1 MCGIA
6 GIFDLHGQR
15 EISADL
21 LKRMSDSIRHR
32 GPDGEGFFHDG
43 GIGLAHRRLAII
55 DIGGGDQPLYNED
68 GSIAVVFNGEIY
80 NFQELAEELTRAGHR
95 FKTHCDTEVIVHGW
109 EEWGPDCLQR
119 FRGMFALALW
129 DSRDETLFLA
139 RDRFGKKPLHYA
151 TLDDGQLIFAS
162 EIKALTCHPALNR
175 AIDIRAIED
184 YFAYGYIPDPRSI
197 FTAVHKLPGGHYLQ
211 IRRGRKLP
219 EPVCY
224 WDLRFQ
230 NDTLHDEAAAIGALT
245 DRLKTATDLR
255 MIADV
260 PLGAFLSGGVDSSGV
275 VAMMAGLSEQ
285 PVKTFS
291 IAFDD
296 PEYDES
302 AYARMIATRYGTDH
316 FSRMVDPQDIGLVDR
331 LSDIYDEPFGDD
343 SAMPTLRVC
352 ETARER
358 VTVALSGD
366 GGDEIFAGY
375 RRYPWH
381 VHEERLRAL
390 LPASV
395 RRALFG
401 TLGRLYPKLDWAPR
415 IFRAKNTFQEL
426 ALNGAEGYFMS
437 VSVLNDALRDRLY
450 SARMKRELD
459 GYHAIEVLRRHMEAA
474 DTDDAL
480 AQAQY
485 ADIKTYLPGDILTK
499 VDRASMAVS
508 LEVRAPLLDHRIGE
522 WAAALAPEL
531 RLNGNT
537 GKYILKKTFEPLV
550 PGDILYRP
558 KKGFAVPVGGWFRGP
573 LRQRIRDAVASPL
586 MGDTGLFDMNFLR
599 QLADEHQSGRRDHAA
614 VLWAL
619 LMFESFL
626 RKEAGEN
633 ATALVA

>member
-15 EISADL
+15 EISAKL
-21 LKRMSDSIRHR
+21 LKQMSDAIRHR
-32 GPDGEGFFHDG
+32 GPDGEGFLHED

-55 DIGGGDQPLYNED
+55 DLGGGDQPIYNED

-80 NFQELAEELTRAGHR
+80 NFRELAEELTRAGHR
-95 FKTHCDTEVIVHGW
+95 FRTHCDTEVIVHGW
-109 EEWGPDCLQR
+109 EEWGPACLQR
-119 FRGMFALALW
+119 FRGMFAFALW
-129 DSRDETLFLA
+129 DSREQTLFLA
-139 RDRFGKKPLHYA
+139 RDRYGKKPLHYA
-151 TLDDGQLIFAS
+151 CLDDGQIIFAS
-162 EIKALTCHPALNR
+162 EIKALTCHPGLR
-175 AIDIRAIED
+175 RDIDIRAIED

-197 FTAVHKLPGGHYLQ
+197 FTAVRKLPGGHYLK
-211 IRRGRKLP
+211 IERGKKLP

-230 NDTLHDEAAAIGALT
+230 ESGPHEEAAAIGELT
-245 DRLKTATDLR
+245 AQLKTATDLR

-275 VAMMAGLSEQ
+275 VALMAGLSEQ

-296 PEYDES
+296 PGYDES
-302 AYARMIATRYGTDH
+302 AYARMIAERYGTDH
-316 FSRMVDPQDIGLVDR
+316 HSRVVDPQDYSLIDR
-331 LSDIYDEPFGDD
+331 LSGIYDEPFGDD

-415 IFRAKNTFQEL
+415 VFRARNTFQEL
-426 ALNGAEGYFMS
+426 ALDGAEGYFMS

-450 SARMKRELD
+450 SARMKRELG
-459 GYHAIEVLRRHMEAA
+459 GYHAIEVLRRHMAAA
-474 DTDDAL
+474 DTEDPL
-480 AQAQY
+480 SQAQY

-522 WAAALAPEL
+522 WAGALPPSL
-531 RLNGNT
+531 RLHGQT

-558 KKGFAVPVGGWFRGP
+558 KKGFAVPVCGWFRGP
-573 LRQRIRDAVASPL
+573 LRQRIRDAVTSPL
-586 MGDTGLFDMNFLR
+586 MGDTGLFDMDFLHR
-599 QLADEHQSGRRDHAA
+599 LVDEHISGRRDHAA

-626 RKEAGEN
+626 RKETGEN
-633 ATALVA
+633 AAALVA

>member
-32 GPDGEGFFHDG
+32 GPDGEGFFYDG

-55 DIGGGDQPLYNED
+55 DIGGGDQPIYNED

-80 NFQELAEELTRAGHR
+80 NFQELAEELIRAGHR

-109 EEWGPDCLQR
+109 EEWGPECLQR
-119 FRGMFALALW
+119 FRGMFAFALW
-129 DSRDETLFLA
+129 DSRDKTLFLA

-151 TLDDGQLIFAS
+151 TLNDGQLIFAS
-162 EIKALTCHPALNR
+162 EIKALTCHPALER
-175 AIDIRAIED
+175 SIDIYAIED

-197 FTAVHKLPGGHYLQ
+197 FAAVRKLPGGHYLRV
-211 IRRGRKLP
+211 RRGQKLP

-224 WDLRFQ
+224 WDLHFQ
-230 NDTLHDEAAAIGALT
+230 DNRAHDEAAAVAALT
-245 DRLKTATDLR
+245 EQLKTATDLR

-275 VAMMAGLSEQ
+275 VALMAGLSEQ

-296 PEYDES
+296 PEYDETT
-302 AYARMIATRYGTDH
+302 YAQMIATRYNTDH
-316 FSRMVDPQDIGLVDR
+316 FSRLVDPQDISLVDR

-381 VHEERLRAL
+381 VHEERLRTL
-390 LPASV
+390 LPASL

-426 ALNGAEGYFMS
+426 ALDGAEGYFMS
-437 VSVLNDALRDRLY
+437 VSVLNDALRNHLY
-450 SARMKRELD
+450 SAKMKRQLD
-459 GYHAIEVLRRHMEAA
+459 GYHAIEVLRRHMAAA

-522 WAAALAPEL
+522 WAATLAPEM
-531 RLNGNT
+531 RLNGNM

-573 LRQRIRDAVASPL
+573 LRQRIRDAVTSPL
-586 MGDTGLFDMNFLR
+586 MGDTGLFDMNFLHR
-599 QLADEHQSGRRDHAA
+599 LVDEHQSGRRNHAA